1 MDTKAILDLKNQVVA
16 KYGAWDSNNVYLE
29 GGLYTMGAEIVGD
42 EIKLL
47 RVVQCVLDH
56 TGGTVEGQRVL
67 DLGCGEGLYSI
78 EFARRK
84 ALCMAVEGRE
94 PRAEKVRFVKE
105 ALSLDNLSVVQD
117 DVRNLSVEK
126 HGEFDVVLCLG
137 ILYHLEASD
146 LVSFAA
152 RLSEV
157 CRKIC
162 IVDTRVALWPKTQY
176 VCDGETYMGTWGEE
190 HWPGDSE
197 EVKLSRVGASLDNE
211 RNFWLSRSSIY
222 NLLRNVG
229 FTSVYECHIP
239 AEPTKPGDRITFV
252 AIKGQPCQLLSAPLM
267 ATRPL
272 DDMPE
277 QPHPE
282 HSKTFDLMRNMSHHL
297 PWKARRLGKKILG
310 LKGGR
315 TALRNI

>member
-1 MDTKAILDLKNQVVA
+1 MNTKAIVDLKNQVIK

-29 GGLYTMGAEIVGD
+29 DGLYTMGAEIVGD

-56 TGGTVEGQRVL
+56 TGGTVDGLRVL
-67 DLGCGEGLYSI
+67 DLGCGEGLYAI

-84 ALCMAVEGRE
+84 ASCVAIEGRE
-94 PRAEKVRFVKE
+94 PRAEKVRFVKQV
-105 ALSLDNLSVVQD
+105 LSLDNLDVVQD

-137 ILYHLEASD
+137 ILYHLGAPD
-146 LVSFAA
+146 VFSFAA

-162 IVDTRVALWPKTQY
+162 VIDTRVELRPKTQY
-176 VCDGETYMGTWGEE
+176 LSDGETYLGSWGEE
-190 HWPGDSE
+190 HWPGDSK
-197 EVKLSRVGASLDNE
+197 EVKLSRMGASLDNE
-211 RNFWLSRSSIY
+211 RNYWLSRPSIY
-222 NLLRNVG
+222 NLLRHVG

-239 AEPTKPGDRITFV
+239 GEPRKPRDRFTFV

-272 DDMPE
+272 DGMPE
-277 QPHPE
+277 QPFAE
-282 HSKTFDLMRNMSHHL
+282 HTKMFYLLKGMSHIL
-297 PWKARRLGKKILG
+297 PWRARRIGKRLLGSNDRLG
-310 LKGGR
+310 
-315 TALRNI
+315 NM

>member
-1 MDTKAILDLKNQVVA
+1 MDTKAILNLKNQVVA

-29 GGLYTMGAEIVGD
+29 DGLYTMGAEIVGD

-56 TGGTVEGQRVL
+56 MGGTVEGKRVL

-84 ALCMAVEGRE
+84 ALCMAMEGRE
-94 PRAEKVRFVKE
+94 PRAEKVRFVKQV
-105 ALSLDNLSVVQD
+105 LSLDNLSVVQD

-126 HGEFDVVLCLG
+126 HGQFDVVLCLG

-146 LVSFAA
+146 VVSFAA

-157 CRKIC
+157 CRNIC

-176 VCDGETYMGTWGEE
+176 VSDGETYLGTWGEE

-252 AIKGQPCQLLSAPLM
+252 AIKGQPCHLLSAPLM

-282 HSKTFDLMRNMSHHL
+282 YSKTFDLMRNMSHHL
-297 PWKARRLGKKILG
+297 PWRARRLGKKILG

>member
-1 MDTKAILDLKNQVVA
+1 MDAKAILDLKNQVIA

-29 GGLYTMGAEIVGD
+29 GGLYTMGAEVVGD
-42 EIKLL
+42 EVKLL
-47 RVVQCVLDH
+47 RIVQCVLDH
-56 TGGTVEGQRVL
+56 TGGTAEGLRVL

-84 ALCMAVEGRE
+84 ASCLAIEGRE
-94 PRAEKVRFVKE
+94 QRAEKVRFVKQV
-105 ALSLDNLSVVQD
+105 LSLDNLGVVQD

-137 ILYHLEASD
+137 ILYHLGAPD
-146 LVSFAA
+146 VFSFAA

-162 IVDTRVALWPKTQY
+162 IVDTRVELWPKTQY
-176 VCDGETYMGTWGEE
+176 VSDGETYLGSWGEE

-197 EVKLSRVGASLDNE
+197 AVKLSRMGASLDNE
-211 RNFWLSRSSIY
+211 RNFWLSRPSIY
-222 NLLRNVG
+222 NLLRHVG

-239 AEPTKPGDRITFV
+239 AEPNKPSDRVTFV

-277 QPHPE
+277 QPAPE
-282 HSKTFDLMRNMSHHL
+282 HSKTFYLLREMSHVL
-297 PWKARRLGKKILG
+297 PWRARRFGKRLLG
-310 LKGGR
+310 LKDGLG
-315 TALRNI
+315 NI

>member
-1 MDTKAILDLKNQVVA
+1 MDANAILDLKNQVIA

-29 GGLYTMGAEIVGD
+29 GGLYTMGAEVVGD
-42 EIKLL
+42 EVKLL
-47 RVVQCVLDH
+47 RIVQCVLDH
-56 TGGTVEGQRVL
+56 TGGTAEGLRVL

-84 ALCMAVEGRE
+84 ASCLAIEGRE
-94 PRAEKVRFVKE
+94 QRAEKVRFVKQV
-105 ALSLDNLSVVQD
+105 LSLDNLGVVQD

-137 ILYHLEASD
+137 ILYHLGAPD
-146 LVSFAA
+146 VFSFAA

-162 IVDTRVALWPKTQY
+162 IVDTRVELWPKTQY
-176 VCDGETYMGTWGEE
+176 VSDGETYLGSWGEE

-197 EVKLSRVGASLDNE
+197 AVKLSRMGASLDNE
-211 RNFWLSRSSIY
+211 RNFWLSRPSIY
-222 NLLRNVG
+222 NLLRHVG

-239 AEPTKPGDRITFV
+239 AEPNKPSDRVTFV

-277 QPHPE
+277 QPAPE
-282 HSKTFDLMRNMSHHL
+282 HSKTFYLLREMSHVL
-297 PWKARRLGKKILG
+297 PWRARRFGKRLLG
-310 LKGGR
+310 LKDGLG
-315 TALRNI
+315 NI